1 MADDCGANPICKGK
15 DAIGDI
21 IGGVG
26 DKVGQDAIQN
36 LANAVSEAVSQAF
49 ASLGTAWLHIGTP
62 AIAGWGGAG
71 PIEPGDH
78 PEQVESFS
86 AVFGWITWVG
96 AALAVISLIIVGAR
110 LAINRQQG
118 GGWRDLGAL
127 GYIAMGMCILSGA
140 ISIGSAIVGSGQTSG
155 SPIILFLQNSIW
167 WLAGILVV
175 VSIMVGAIRMI
186 WTQRGQE
193 GQKTLGAVFQWI
205 IVAFAGVT
213 AVSILVSLADSAAL
227 WIIEQATDEDFASAV
242 FKMFA
247 FSAGAIPGAPL
258 LWIIVGT
265 IVVICTVL
273 QMIFMFVR
281 GAMIVL
287 LVGAMPVFGSMG
299 NMETGRQWFTKSL
312 GWLIGF
318 IAYKPAAAFV
328 YAAGF
333 QLVGSDFSTSNI
345 KDGLLNILTGLTIM
359 VLALVALPA
368 LMKLVAPMTGAIG
381 SGGGLGAAMGVFGG
395 IIGGNLAA
403 LPSGAAQ
410 AASGGQNGGQSN
422 TSASPSTSESS
433 SPSGSPEAS
442 HQGGQSQ
449 SPGGGEQ
456 SAVPVPSGAA
466 QGGSG
471 GAAGAASGSSGASSA
486 AGGASGAAGG
496 SAAGAGAAAGPAGL
510 AAGAAVEAADEVKQK
525 VIGTVTGAGEAMQ
538 NMDENLSSEVDGA
551 QGAEDEKQ

>member
-1 MADDCGANPICKGK
+1 MADDCGMNPICNGK

-21 IGGVG
+21 VGGVG
-26 DKVGQDAIQN
+26 KNVSDDAIKN

-62 AIAGWGGAG
+62 SLNGWGGDG
-71 PIEPGDH
+71 PIAPGDR
-78 PEQVESFS
+78 PDEVESIS
-86 AVFGWITWVG
+86 SVFGWITWVG
-96 AALAVISLIIVGAR
+96 AALAIVSLIIVGAR

-118 GGWRDLGAL
+118 GGWRDIGAL

-140 ISIGSAIVGSGQTSG
+140 VSLGSAIVGSGQTSG
-155 SPIILFLQNSIW
+155 TPIILFLQNSVW
-167 WLAGILVV
+167 WLGGILVV

-186 WTQRGQE
+186 WTQRGEE

-213 AVSILVSLADSAAL
+213 AVAILVGLADSAAL
-227 WIIEQATDEDFASAV
+227 WIIDQATDDDFASAV

-265 IVVICTVL
+265 VVVICTVL

-299 NMETGRQWFTKSL
+299 NMETGRNWFGKSV

-333 QLVGSDFSTSNI
+333 QLVSSDFSTSSIN
-345 KDGLLNILTGLTIM
+345 DGLLNILTGLTIM

-368 LMKLVAPMTGAIG
+368 LMKLVAPMTGSIG
-381 SGGGLGAAMGVFGG
+381 SGGGLGAAVGVFAGVL
-395 IIGGNLAA
+395 GGNLGA

-410 AASGGQNGGQSN
+410 AASGQGGQD
-422 TSASPSTSESS
+422 TPSPSSSESDSSSS
-433 SPSGSPEAS
+433 SPSGSPEAA
-442 HQGGQSQ
+442 QSE
-449 SPGGGEQ
+449 SSESSGGGSE
-456 SAVPVPSGAA
+456 SAIPVPSGAS
-466 QGGSG
+466 QGGG
-471 GAAGAASGSSGASSA
+471 GGVASA
-486 AGGASGAAGG
+486 AGGEAGAAAEGGAASAGAAGG
-496 SAAGAGAAAGPAGL
+496 PAGI
-510 AAGAAVEAADEVKQK
+510 AAGAAVEVADEARQK
-525 VIGTVTGAGEAMQ
+525 VIGAVSGAGEAMQ
-538 NMDENLSSEVDGA
+538 NVDQDLSSEVDGA
-551 QGAEDEKQ
+551 QGAEDEKE